1 MADLP
6 ILAKVHEIE
15 AFSDEDTSISI
26 ESGEEV
32 QPSLEPEEE
41 EEIMPFM
48 EKPIGKVRRGQP
60 KAKPKRM
67 RKKKNEVSVENG
79 EIEAQTLPVE
89 QVRTLK
95 TELSQRQLDT
105 LAKAREAKKAKSDY
119 KKRTPQLKQPP
130 ALPQPIRERFNTH
143 LLPNKE
149 AVANKQ
155 LQDEHV
161 SFMKFMGHMD
171 QYNTVKQ
178 SYKAKQAKKAK
189 PDAGLPSTPPSA
201 APQMPE
207 TLRPPPNNPYSSYF
221 G

>member
-6 ILAKVHEIE
+6 ILAEVHEID
-15 AFSDEDTSISI
+15 ALSDEDASNSI

-67 RKKKNEVSVENG
+67 RKKVVANEGLESG
-79 EIEAQTLPVE
+79 EIETPA
-89 QVRTLK
+89 K

-105 LAKAREAKKAKSDY
+105 LAKAREAKKVKSDY

-149 AVANKQ
+149 AVADKQ

-171 QYNTVKQ
+171 QYNTVKH
-178 SYKAKQAKKAK
+178 SYKAKQAKKVK
-189 PDAGLPSTPPSA
+189 PDAVLPPTLPSA
-201 APQMPE
+201 APQIPE
-207 TLRPPPNNPYSSYF
+207 TLRPPANNPYSSYF